1 MIRRIAQ
8 KEFIQALRDKRLR
21 VVASLLVGLTVFAVW
36 ASWQYYQTAQQELR
50 QASQDMRQA
59 WEAQTLKNPHNAA
72 HFGTYAFKPV
82 ALMSLVDNGLDKYL
96 GVSVFLEAHKQ
107 NLPKFKQIADQNDL
121 ARFAELTPAFVLV
134 YLFPLLIILFG
145 FSIFSI
151 EKEQGTLR
159 LLLSQGVSGLQLG
172 VGKMLGLGAVVLS
185 LLAPCFIVGFV
196 FLLVSPYQSS
206 DIGAYLMLWVG
217 LLLYYSIFI
226 FATVGVSAW
235 ARQSQTALLT
245 LLGFWIVSALLVP
258 RLMVNV
264 AKEASP
270 TPTAIAFQKALQE
283 NLKKGIDGHN
293 PFTERAKVF
302 QDSVLKANKV
312 DSIQKLPF
320 NYAGLIMQVGEEHE
334 TVVYAKAFQKLY
346 DHYQTQI
353 RTHEATAFL
362 SPTTLMRL
370 LSMQIAQT
378 DLATHHHFTQQAE
391 RYRIALV
398 RELNYDLKDNAKYG
412 DWDYIP
418 KDKDFFKKNIKFT
431 YHAPTF
437 QQIWNNS
444 LHLFAW
450 LLGWSVVSAIFALI
464 ASKRVKN
471 QLA

>member
-1 MIRRIAQ
+1 M
-8 KEFIQALRDKRLR
+8 
-21 VVASLLVGLTVFAVW
+21 
-36 ASWQYYQTAQQELR
+36 
-50 QASQDMRQA
+50 
-59 WEAQTLKNPHNAA
+59 
-72 HFGTYAFKPV
+72 
-82 ALMSLVDNGLDKYL
+82 MSLIDNGLDKYL

-121 ARFAELTPAFVLV
+121 ARFAELTPAFVLI
-134 YLFPLLIILFG
+134 YLFPLLIVLFG
-145 FSIFSI
+145 FSIFSV
-151 EKEQGTLR
+151 EREQGTLR

-172 VGKMLGLGAVVLS
+172 VGKIVGLGAVVLS
-185 LLAPCFIVGFV
+185 LLAPCFVLGLV
-196 FLLVSPYQSS
+196 FLLASPYQSS
-206 DIGAYLMLWVG
+206 DLGAYGLLWVG

-226 FATVGVSAW
+226 FATVGISAW
-235 ARQSQTALLT
+235 ARQSQVALLS
-245 LLGFWIVSALLVP
+245 LLGFWIVGALLVP

-270 TPTAIAFQKALQE
+270 TPTAIAFQKTLQE

-312 DSIQKLPF
+312 DSVQKLPF

-353 RTHEATAFL
+353 SIHEKMAFL

-391 RYRIALV
+391 RYRIAMV

-418 KDKDFFKKNIKFT
+418 KDKDFFKKNIKFE
-431 YHAPTF
+431 YKAPTF
-437 QQIWNNS
+437 QQIWQNS
-444 LHLFAW
+444 VHLFVW
-450 LLGWSVVSAIFALI
+450 LLGWSIVSGIFALM
-464 ASKRVKN
+464 ASQRIQIN
-471 QLA
+471 YFS